1 MAHIVKKSPWPVY
14 AVGLVW
20 LIFGLFLPL
29 YKLIHF
35 LAAAGL
41 SIAAYLVVQKL
52 CPDKTFTVPDPEPE
66 PEPATTGSPELER
79 EPATT
84 GSPELDELIRQRD
97 LALSEMHR
105 LNDSIEDPK
114 ISAQI
119 DHMEAVT
126 AKIIAHVVEHPRKLP
141 QIRKFLNYYLPT
153 TLKLLNAY
161 DRMSS
166 QGVEGQNIS
175 GTMERVESMMS
186 TIVTAFER
194 QLDSLFGDQ
203 ALDIS
208 TDITVLENMMAR
220 EGLSDDPIHQT
231 QKETPAAEEKESGE
245 DGDGI
250 QLEL

>member
-20 LIFGLFLPL
+20 LVFGLFLPL

-41 SIAAYLVVQKL
+41 SIAASLVVQKL

-66 PEPATTGSPELER
+66 P

-161 DRMSS
+161 DRMDAA
-166 QGVEGQNIS
+166 GIS
-175 GTMERVESMMS
+175 GANIDGTMGKIETMMD
-186 TIVTAFER
+186 TVATAFDR
-194 QLDSLFGDQ
+194 QLDALFGDE

-208 TDITVLENMMAR
+208 TDITVLENLLSQ
-220 EGLSDDPIHQT
+220 EGLSDQQPFAQ
-231 QKETPAAEEKESGE
+231 G
-245 DGDGI
+245 
-250 QLEL
+250 